1 MWDIKLNLLRLF
13 LISCLLLTSNS
24 VLFAIEENNEVKE
37 QVIVAELETKKTN
50 ENLNFDDI
58 LKKAEEHS
66 YDLKIADFEALIVE
80 QNIRGAR
87 SEYFPKLYFSAST
100 EYNKNFSDN
109 KQTPTTYVGDT
120 FINQYTRYQSVLG
133 FTLAYNLFDFGVR
146 KGSLDIAKE
155 ETEGKKLEKE
165 YQKQELTLNIIDT
178 YTKVLTMKKQLEYN
192 KEILVLLKKNLE
204 MKERLFNAKEI
215 SKADLNDQIV
225 ETEKYEKEINDL
237 YTSLAEYLNLLSFF
251 TNEEYNIDKLTVAE
265 IKTPDIN
272 PFEFEDYTKTI
283 INDIHERIIS
293 QKKLAL
299 KVAKRQYLPKLNMY
313 SRYYLYGSDVR
324 SYKETNKNID
334 PSNWSI
340 GASLN
345 MPIFDGMKQ
354 ASIVEQARLDY
365 EKAKVGRDRAIG
377 EIKNRVSTMRTN
389 LIYLDK
395 KLENNDR
402 IISELT
408 EKEANSKKLLSQ
420 RIISPI
426 DANQVKIDL
435 LKEKSDFERNKI
447 TKVATLKGI
456 EALTVYDKEE

>member
-1 MWDIKLNLLRLF
+1 MRILKLF
-13 LISCLLLTSNS
+13 FIVS
-24 VLFAIEENNEVKE
+24 VLCLFGSNVFAIEETSSNAESAV
-37 QVIVAELETKKTN
+37 VAEINKKEIN
-50 ENLNFDDI
+50 ENIVFDDI
-58 LKKAEEHS
+58 LKKAKAHS
-66 YDLKIADFEALIVE
+66 YDLKIADFESLIVE

-100 EYNKNFSDN
+100 EYNKNFADN
-109 KQTPTTYVGDT
+109 KQTPTTYVGET

-155 ETEGKKLEKE
+155 ETEGKKLQKE
-165 YQKQELTLNIIDT
+165 YQKQELTLNIIDI
-178 YTKVLTMKKQLEYN
+178 YAKISTMQKQIKYN
-192 KEILVLLKKNLE
+192 EEIVDLLKKNLE

-225 ETEKYEKEINDL
+225 ETEKYEKETNDL
-237 YTSLAEYLNLLSFF
+237 YSRLAEYLNLLSFF
-251 TNEEYNIDKLTVAE
+251 TNENY
-265 IKTPDIN
+265 DIN
-272 PFEFEDYTKTI
+272 KLKIEKIETPEIDPYEFEDYTQTI
-283 INDIHERIIS
+283 VYDIHESIIN

-324 SYKETNKNID
+324 SYRETNKNID

-345 MPIFDGMKQ
+345 MPVFDGMKQ
-354 ASIVEQARLDY
+354 AAVVEQARLEY
-365 EKAKVGRDRAIG
+365 EKAKVGRDKALG

-395 KLENNDR
+395 KLENSE
-402 IISELT
+402 IIIAELT
-408 EKEANSKKLLSQ
+408 EKEAKAFIK
-420 RIISPI
+420 
-426 DANQVKIDL
+426 
-435 LKEKSDFERNKI
+435 
-447 TKVATLKGI
+447 
-456 EALTVYDKEE
+456 Y